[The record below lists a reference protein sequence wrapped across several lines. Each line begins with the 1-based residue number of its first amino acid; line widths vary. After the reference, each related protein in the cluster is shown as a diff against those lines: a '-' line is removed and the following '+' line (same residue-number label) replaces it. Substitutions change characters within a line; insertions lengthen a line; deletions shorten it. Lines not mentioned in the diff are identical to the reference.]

1 MRLSI
6 VTPWHNCPELIG
18 QYEAAVAGAD
28 EVIVV
33 DNASGA
39 PTKAGLHEML
49 RRREG
54 AKIVHLEHNIW
65 FSAACNR
72 GYAESTGDVVLFL
85 NNDVMAAPGWLD
97 KVRADIVDGGL
108 YGAACETRTVAGQPM
123 TYLEGWCVA
132 ARRETWDAISIENPR
147 TPAGIAAGLPPQ
159 FFGPWD
165 QVVFPMYYSDV
176 DLSYRA
182 HRAGFPLRVRRWDV
196 QHLSNYTSR
205 RTEGAYSDSEAAWRR
220 FTARVEAGR

>member
-28 EVIVV
+28 EVIIV
-33 DNASGA
+33 DNGSDESVYWKLAA
-39 PTKAGLHEML
+39 
-49 RRREG
+49 
-54 AKIVHLEHNIW
+54 LEHHNEGRIRLLHNDQNVW
-65 FSAACNR
+65 FSAACNQ
-72 GYAESTGDVVLFL
+72 GYAASTGDVVLFL
-85 NNDVMAAPGWLD
+85 NNDVMAAPGWLERV
-97 KVRADIVDGGL
+97 KADIVDGGL
-108 YGAACETRTVAGQPM
+108 YGAACETRTVSGQPM
-123 TYLEGWCVA
+123 TYLDGWCVA
-132 ARRETWDAISIENPR
+132 ARRETWDAL
-147 TPAGIAAGLPPQ
+147 GGWDAAT
-159 FFGPWD
+159 
-165 QVVFPMYYSDV
+165 FPMYYSDV